1 MSQEFLTAQQ
11 VAREYLNDVCSY
23 HKILR
28 LTREGQIP
36 ATKLGKS
43 YLYKR
48 SHLDKWATDQFSC
61 PATNET
67 TQKG

>member
-1 MSQEFLTAQQ
+1 MPKEFLNARQ
-11 VAREYLNDVCSY
+11 VASEYLNDTCSY

-28 LTREGQIP
+28 LTREGEIP

-48 SHLDKWATDQFSC
+48 SHLDEWASDQFSR
-61 PATNET
+61 PATNEST
-67 TQKG
+67 EKG

>member
-1 MSQEFLTAQQ
+1 MPKEFLNARQ
-11 VAREYLNDVCSY
+11 VASEYLNDTCSY
-23 HKILR
+23 HKILQ

-48 SHLDKWATDQFSC
+48 SHLDDWARTQFRW
-61 PATNET
+61 PATNESE
-67 TQKG
+67 QKG